1 LFRTCASHF
10 KEQTYTVCSFLFV
23 VWAIC
28 SCAYL
33 AGCAGGV
40 PPSGTAHG
48 DLLADPDS
56 LTSIAGTAVASG
68 DLARAKSLY
77 DAALEAEPNHAG
89 ALRGLAELAVT
100 VGDPVSAV
108 SYYDRLSTTDSST
121 PEDHVGMAKA
131 LTSTGR
137 PDDAV
142 AHLDAAARQYPDAAQ
157 LQAELGLL
165 LLELGRMDDALPYL
179 YRAVDLNGA
188 STKDAHMALGQAL
201 FDEERYS
208 EAAEVLDSYNLRYPG
223 YFDVNMQLGFI
234 YFQNGSFKKALPCYR
249 AAVDAK
255 PNSVDARVGLAK
267 TLERLDRIDSAIR
280 AYDHAIE
287 IRGVS
292 RELEP
297 VILAQANL
305 LNKSGKYGRTLDLVA
320 EAGAVF
326 PETAGLAC
334 ARGMA
339 LAGEGR
345 YGEAVAAFRTAT
357 GDPRWSEFANAQIRR
372 IQKLG
377 SDR

>member
-1 LFRTCASHF
+1 MFRTCVSHF

-23 VWAIC
+23 LLIIC
-28 SCAYL
+28 AGVYL

-40 PPSGTAHG
+40 PSGGTAHG
-48 DLLADPDS
+48 DLLAEPDS
-56 LTSIAGTAVASG
+56 LTSIARTAVASG
-68 DLARAKSLY
+68 DLTRAKSLY
-77 DAALEAEPNHAG
+77 DAALEAEPDHAG

-108 SYYDRLSTTDSST
+108 SYYDRLSMTDSST
-121 PEDHVGMAKA
+121 PEDQVGLAKA
-131 LTSTGR
+131 LTSAGR

-142 AHLDAAARQYPDAAQ
+142 AQLGAAARQYPDAAQ

-179 YRAVDLNGA
+179 YRAVELNGA
-188 STKDAHMALGQAL
+188 STKAAHMALGQAL
-201 FDEERYS
+201 FDEKRYS

-267 TLERLDRIDSAIR
+267 TLEQLDRIDSAIR
-280 AYDHAIE
+280 AYDRAIE

-320 EAGAVF
+320 RAGAVF